1 MKGLPTGP
9 LFICE
14 NCGSPVPRDAKKCPT
29 CGRFFA
35 SVRCP
40 SCNFTGPES
49 LFSEGCPIC
58 GYSSPAAKSSNRGSA
73 FSDTTRLAHPQ
84 KNRGLVTPLP
94 WWIYGLTLAVFVA
107 VLVIALITLTD

>member
-1 MKGLPTGP
+1 MKGSLKGP
-9 LFICE
+9 LFFCE

-35 SVRCP
+35 NVRCP

-58 GYSSPAAKSSNRGSA
+58 GYSSSPSQHPYVPGNSGYIPSGTNRGS
-73 FSDTTRLAHPQ
+73 
-84 KNRGLVTPLP
+84 VTPLP
-94 WWIYGLTLAVFVA
+94 WWVYGITILAFIAVVLTAVMTLAR
-107 VLVIALITLTD
+107 